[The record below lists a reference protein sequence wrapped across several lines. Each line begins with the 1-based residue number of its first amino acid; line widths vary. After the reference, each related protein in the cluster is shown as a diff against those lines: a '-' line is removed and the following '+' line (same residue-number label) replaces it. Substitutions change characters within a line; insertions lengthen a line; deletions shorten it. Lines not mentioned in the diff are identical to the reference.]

1 MFTFLR
7 NPFVALFMGGF
18 FIGLAAI
25 FFRLSEM
32 SPSWAVFYRML
43 FALPLV
49 IILCLYIPSKTPSF
63 KLKHRQSYLISFIA
77 ALAFTL
83 DLTGWHWGLNLT
95 TISNATIIVNTAP
108 IWVALYGILFL
119 KESWRPFFLVPV
131 ILTYFGITGLV
142 TSFEG
147 FSLRANLGDVI
158 SFIASLL
165 YALYLICLSRLGGEH
180 PFKIIFYTTFFCC
193 IISLPLAL
201 YESPNFLP
209 ASGTQLFY
217 LVCLGA
223 ISQFLGQSL
232 ITFGMPRIKLSLG
245 SIGLLMQPITATIF
259 GAWIFSEYLTLLQ
272 ILFAGIALWGIYLV
286 RVVAAKE

>member
-1 MFTFLR
+1 MFLR
-7 NPFVALFMGGF
+7 NPFVALLMGGF

-49 IILCLYIPSKTPSF
+49 IILCLYIPSKTSSF

-119 KESWRPFFLVPV
+119 KESWRPFFLVPI

-142 TSFEG
+142 TSFAG
-147 FSLRANLGDVI
+147 FSLSANLGDVI

-180 PFKIIFYTTFFCC
+180 PIKIIFYTTFFCC
-193 IISLPLAL
+193 LISLPLAL

-209 ASGTQLFY
+209 ESGTQLFY

>member
-49 IILCLYIPSKTPSF
+49 IILCLYIPSKTSSF
-63 KLKHRQSYLISFIA
+63 KLRHRQSYLISFIA

>member
-7 NPFVALFMGGF
+7 NPFVALFIGGF

-49 IILCLYIPSKTPSF
+49 IILCLYIPSKTSSF
-63 KLKHRQSYLISFIA
+63 KLRHRQSYLISFIA

-119 KESWRPFFLVPV
+119 KESWRPFILVPV

-147 FSLRANLGDVI
+147 FSLSANLGDVI

-259 GAWIFSEYLTLLQ
+259 GAWIFSEHLTFLQ

>member
-49 IILCLYIPSKTPSF
+49 IILCLYIPSKTSSF
-63 KLKHRQSYLISFIA
+63 KLKHRQSYVISFIA

-119 KESWRPFFLVPV
+119 KESWRPFILVPV

-147 FSLRANLGDVI
+147 FSLSANLGDVI

-193 IISLPLAL
+193 LISLPLAL

>member
-49 IILCLYIPSKTPSF
+49 IILCLYIPSKTSSF
-63 KLKHRQSYLISFIA
+63 KLKYRQSYVISFIA

-193 IISLPLAL
+193 FISLPLAL
-201 YESPNFLP
+201 FESPNFLP
-209 ASGTQLFY
+209 KSGTQLFY

>member
-49 IILCLYIPSKTPSF
+49 IILCLYIPSKTSSF

-147 FSLRANLGDVI
+147 FSLSANLGDVI

-193 IISLPLAL
+193 LISLPLAL

-209 ASGTQLFY
+209 ESGTQLFY

-232 ITFGMPRIKLSLG
+232 ITFGMPRIKLSLR

>member
-1 MFTFLR
+1 MFKFLR

-49 IILCLYIPSKTPSF
+49 IILCLYIPSKTSSF

-147 FSLRANLGDVI
+147 FSLSANLGDVI

-193 IISLPLAL
+193 LISLPLAL
-201 YESPNFLP
+201 FESPNFLP
-209 ASGTQLFY
+209 KSGTQLFY

-259 GAWIFSEYLTLLQ
+259 GAWIFSEYLTFLQ

>member
-7 NPFVALFMGGF
+7 NPFVALLMGGF

-43 FALPLV
+43 FALPFV
-49 IILCLYIPSKTPSF
+49 ILLCLYSPTKTSSF
-63 KLKHRQSYLISFIA
+63 KLKHRQSYFICFIA
-77 ALAFTL
+77 GLSFTL
-83 DLTGWHWGLNLT
+83 DLIGWHWGLELT

-131 ILTYFGITGLV
+131 FITYLGIAGLV

-147 FSLRANLGDVI
+147 FSMNANLGDVI

-193 IISLPLAL
+193 LISFPLAL
-201 YESPNFLP
+201 YESPHYLP
-209 ASGTQLFY
+209 ETTTQFFY

-245 SIGLLMQPITATIF
+245 SMGLLMQPLTATLF
-259 GAWIFSEYLTLLQ
+259 GAWIFSEYLTLIQ
-272 ILFAGIALWGIYLV
+272 MIFAGIALWGIYLV

>member
-49 IILCLYIPSKTPSF
+49 IILCLYIPSKTSSF
-63 KLKHRQSYLISFIA
+63 KLKHRQSYVISFIA

-147 FSLRANLGDVI
+147 FSLSANLGDVI

-193 IISLPLAL
+193 LISLPLAL

>member
-49 IILCLYIPSKTPSF
+49 IILCLYIPSKTSSF
-63 KLKHRQSYLISFIA
+63 KLRHRQSYLISFIA

-119 KESWRPFFLVPV
+119 KESWRPFILVPV

-147 FSLRANLGDVI
+147 FSLSANLGDVV

-259 GAWIFSEYLTLLQ
+259 GAWIFSEHLTLLQ

>member
-49 IILCLYIPSKTPSF
+49 IILCLYIPSKTSSF
-63 KLKHRQSYLISFIA
+63 KLKHRQSYVISFIA
-77 ALAFTL
+77 TLAFTL

-147 FSLRANLGDVI
+147 FSLSANLGDVI

-193 IISLPLAL
+193 FISLPLAL

-209 ASGTQLFY
+209 KSGTQLFY

>member
-1 MFTFLR
+1 
-7 NPFVALFMGGF
+7 MGGF

-49 IILCLYIPSKTPSF
+49 IILCLYIPSKTSSF
-63 KLKHRQSYLISFIA
+63 KLKHRQSYVISFIA

-147 FSLRANLGDVI
+147 FSLSANLGDVI

-193 IISLPLAL
+193 FISLPLAL
-201 YESPNFLP
+201 FESPNFLP
-209 ASGTQLFY
+209 ESGNQLFY

>member
-49 IILCLYIPSKTPSF
+49 IILCLYIPSKTSSF

-147 FSLRANLGDVI
+147 FSLSANLGDVI

-193 IISLPLAL
+193 LISLPLAL

-209 ASGTQLFY
+209 ESGTQLLY

-259 GAWIFSEYLTLLQ
+259 GAWIFSEYLTFLQ

>member
-49 IILCLYIPSKTPSF
+49 IILCLYIPSKTSSF
-63 KLKHRQSYLISFIA
+63 KLKRRQSYLISFIA

-147 FSLRANLGDVI
+147 FSLSANLGDVI

-193 IISLPLAL
+193 LISLPLAL

-209 ASGTQLFY
+209 ESGTQLFY

>member
-49 IILCLYIPSKTPSF
+49 IILCLYIPSKTSSF

-119 KESWRPFFLVPV
+119 KESWRPFFLVPG

-193 IISLPLAL
+193 LISLPLAL

-209 ASGTQLFY
+209 ESGTQLFY

>member
-1 MFTFLR
+1 M
-7 NPFVALFMGGF
+7 
-18 FIGLAAI
+18 
-25 FFRLSEM
+25 
-32 SPSWAVFYRML
+32 
-43 FALPLV
+43 
-49 IILCLYIPSKTPSF
+49 
-63 KLKHRQSYLISFIA
+63 
-77 ALAFTL
+77 
-83 DLTGWHWGLNLT
+83 
-95 TISNATIIVNTAP
+95 
-108 IWVALYGILFL
+108 

-147 FSLRANLGDVI
+147 FSLSANLGDVI

-193 IISLPLAL
+193 LISLPLAL

-209 ASGTQLFY
+209 ESGTQLFY

>member
-49 IILCLYIPSKTPSF
+49 IILCLYIPSKTSSF
-63 KLKHRQSYLISFIA
+63 KLKHRQSYVISFIA

-147 FSLRANLGDVI
+147 FSLSANLGDVI

-193 IISLPLAL
+193 LISLPLAL

-209 ASGTQLFY
+209 ESGTQLFY

-232 ITFGMPRIKLSLG
+232 IIFGMPRIKLSLG

>member
-49 IILCLYIPSKTPSF
+49 IILCLYIPSKTSSF
-63 KLKHRQSYLISFIA
+63 KLRHRQSYLISFIA

-119 KESWRPFFLVPV
+119 KESWRPFILVPV

-147 FSLRANLGDVI
+147 FSLSANLGDVV
-158 SFIASLL
+158 SLIASLL

-259 GAWIFSEYLTLLQ
+259 GAWIFSEHLTLLQ

>member
-49 IILCLYIPSKTPSF
+49 IILCLYIPSKTSSF
-63 KLKHRQSYLISFIA
+63 KLRHRQSYLISFIA

-119 KESWRPFFLVPV
+119 KESWRPFILVPV

-147 FSLRANLGDVI
+147 FSLSANLGDVI

-259 GAWIFSEYLTLLQ
+259 GAWIFSEHLTLLQ

>member
-49 IILCLYIPSKTPSF
+49 IILCLYIPSKTSSF

-165 YALYLICLSRLGGEH
+165 YALYIICLSRLGGEH

-193 IISLPLAL
+193 FISLPLAL
-201 YESPNFLP
+201 FESPNFLP
-209 ASGTQLFY
+209 KSGTQLFY

>member
-193 IISLPLAL
+193 LISLPLAL

-209 ASGTQLFY
+209 ESGTQLFY

-259 GAWIFSEYLTLLQ
+259 GAWIFSEHLTFLQ

>member
-7 NPFVALFMGGF
+7 IPFVALFMGGF

-49 IILCLYIPSKTPSF
+49 IILCLYIPSKTSSF

-158 SFIASLL
+158 SFIASIL

-193 IISLPLAL
+193 LISLPLAL

-209 ASGTQLFY
+209 ESGTQLFY

>member
-49 IILCLYIPSKTPSF
+49 IILCLYIPSKTSSF

-193 IISLPLAL
+193 LISLPLAL

-209 ASGTQLFY
+209 ESGTQLFY

-259 GAWIFSEYLTLLQ
+259 GAWIFSEHLTFLQ

>member
-193 IISLPLAL
+193 LISLPLAL

-209 ASGTQLFY
+209 ESGTQLFY

-232 ITFGMPRIKLSLG
+232 ITFSMPRIKLSLG

>member
-1 MFTFLR
+1 
-7 NPFVALFMGGF
+7 MGGF

-49 IILCLYIPSKTPSF
+49 IILCLYIPSKTSSF

-193 IISLPLAL
+193 LISLPLAL

-209 ASGTQLFY
+209 ESGTQLFY

-259 GAWIFSEYLTLLQ
+259 GAWIFSEHLTFLQ